1 MEDALVKALIMTAD
15 EDKILSAVGIF
26 LDNALFERASARA
39 HRNNAGVGQL
49 LLRLADGSHHRLR
62 LQNHA
67 GTAAEGRIIHR
78 AMHVMRKIARID
90 AAHLNQ
96 ALGGSALQN
105 AVACSL
111 LNLFGK

>member
-1 MEDALVKALIMTAD
+1 MEDALVKALVMTAD
-15 EDKILSAVGIF
+15 EDKILPAVSIF
-26 LDNALFERASARA
+26 LNDALFERASSRA
-39 HRNNAGVGQL
+39 HRNNTGVRQL

-62 LQNHA
+62 LQHHA
-67 GTAAEGRIIHR
+67 CTAAEGRIIHR

-105 AVACSL
+105 AVACGL

>member
-1 MEDALVKALIMTAD
+1 MTAD
-15 EDKILSAVGIF
+15 EDEILAAVGIF
-26 LDNALFERASARA
+26 LDDALLQRASSRT
-39 HRNNAGVGQL
+39 HGNNAGIRQL
-49 LLRLADGSHHRLR
+49 LLRLADSSHHRLG
-62 LQNHA
+62 LQHHA
-67 GTAAEGRIIHR
+67 CTAAEGRIIHR

-105 AVACSL
+105 TVACSL